1 LEGCIYYGRLEK
13 IEDSKKNKL
22 ENMLDDNMWFVDYMM
37 PDKPVVKEGAVSS
50 DSYPS
55 RISEYLKRFEKK
67 TTKQTTSTKKLST
80 PLIDHLDLSIGS
92 SKSLSKAKAE
102 YLENIFV
109 EKFRENEKDEI
120 YLPQNRIGP
129 AQIYTLKID
138 LKGERIVMGGVSGV
152 GSLFLKE

>member
-1 LEGCIYYGRLEK
+1 
-13 IEDSKKNKL
+13 
-22 ENMLDDNMWFVDYMM
+22 MWFVDYMM

-67 TTKQTTSTKKLST
+67 TTKQTTSTKKLNT
-80 PLIDHLDLSIGS
+80 PLVKHLDLSIE
-92 SKSLSKAKAE
+92 SKLLSKAKTE
-102 YLENIFV
+102 NLENIFV

-120 YLPQNRIGP
+120 FLPQNRIGP